1 MSQLCMCVAKL
12 SAEQR
17 QALLRWLSEL
27 PADQFGAR
35 NVRPLQRHISGLA
48 RRQVAHNDFLFSH
61 LCFLKYSSVGPFDIF
76 FPIYVN
82 GTDRGMFYV
91 PEDLTCSACHV
102 VQCQGSTLLICASNG
117 SGNLYSISRCTGRN
131 TVEEVLPLN
140 KPLRC

>member
-48 RRQVAHNDFLFSH
+48 RRQVAHNDFFVPH
-61 LCFLKYSSVGPFDIF
+61 LCFLF
-76 FPIYVN
+76 FPIHVK
-82 GTDRGMFYV
+82 GTDRKHFSS
-91 PEDLTCSACHV
+91 LK
-102 VQCQGSTLLICASNG
+102 I
-117 SGNLYSISRCTGRN
+117 
-131 TVEEVLPLN
+131 
-140 KPLRC
+140 